1 MADANR
7 RTVSEVIDGRRG
19 GPWQMVL
26 VALCAVAILLDGA
39 DTISIGLVGKG
50 MAASAHVPV
59 AALGP
64 VFSASQLGL
73 LVGALVFGP
82 LGDRVGRKPI
92 VVGSVFVFGV
102 TTVLITAIHAL
113 PGLVVVRF
121 ITGLGLGG
129 AAPSALALVAEYVP
143 VRIRATAVAATWAA
157 LPLGGAVIGIVSVFV
172 LPHGWEALFLLMGIP
187 AVLLSVVLLFALPES
202 LAFLVAAGSRESRIA
217 RILRRVAPDLD
228 PAATQLTAG
237 ERRAKGV
244 PVGRLFTGGRALR
257 TLLLWGAFF
266 TSFLPLIFVTNW
278 GPTVFGQ
285 HGITP
290 GQIGIAITLNSIG
303 SFVGSGL
310 IGRAMDRFGRYGVVL
325 GSCCCAAL
333 SLVALGVTTGG
344 VVGVLVSITAA
355 GMFCGA
361 AQSGIITL
369 GSVLHSTA
377 IRSTAVGCAMAMGR
391 LGAAVGPLI
400 GGAMLAA
407 AWQPLAMFG
416 TVALFSVGAL
426 VFTALVRAVGA
437 GRSADT
443 ASEARPRQI
452 T

>member
-1 MADANR
+1 MAVTSVA
-7 RTVSEVIDGRRG
+7 EVIDGRRVG
-19 GPWQMVL
+19 GRQVAV
-26 VALCAVAILLDGA
+26 VALCALATLLDGA
-39 DTISIGLVGKG
+39 DTIAIGLVGKG

-82 LGDRVGRKPI
+82 LGDRIGRKPV

-102 TTVLITAIHAL
+102 TTVLITTMHAL
-113 PGLVVVRF
+113 PAFVVMRF
-121 ITGLGLGG
+121 VTGLGLGG
-129 AAPSALALVAEYVP
+129 AAPAALAIVAEYVP
-143 VRIRATAVAATWAA
+143 TRVRATTVAATWAA

-172 LPHGWEALFLLMGIP
+172 LPHGWQALFLIIGAP
-187 AVLLSVVLLFALPES
+187 AVVLSLVLLAALPES
-202 LAFLVAAGSRESRIA
+202 LAYLVTAHGRQRRIA
-217 RILRRVAPDLD
+217 AILRWVAPELD
-228 PAATQLTAG
+228 PATTQLTAA
-237 ERRAKGV
+237 EQRAKWV
-244 PVGRLFTGGRALR
+244 PVGRLFTEGRALR

-278 GPTVFGQ
+278 GPTLFGQ

-303 SFVGSGL
+303 SAVGSGL

-325 GSCCCAAL
+325 GASFLAAV

-344 VVGVLVSITAA
+344 VVGMLIAVTAA

-369 GSVLHSTA
+369 GSLLHETA
-377 IRSTAVGCAMAMGR
+377 IRSTAVGCAMALGR
-391 LGAAVGPLI
+391 LGAAVGPLL
-400 GGAMLAA
+400 GGAMIAA
-407 AWQPLAMFG
+407 AWGPVAVFG

-426 VFTALVRAVGA
+426 VFTVLVRAAGGA
-437 GRSADT
+437 RAADT
-443 ASEARPRQI
+443 VSTAQPRQI